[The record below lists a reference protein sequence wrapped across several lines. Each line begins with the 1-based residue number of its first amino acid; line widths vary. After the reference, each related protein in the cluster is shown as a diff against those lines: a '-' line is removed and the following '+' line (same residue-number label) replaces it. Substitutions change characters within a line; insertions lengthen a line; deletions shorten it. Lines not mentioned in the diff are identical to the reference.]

1 MSLRCPWRFG
11 ISCFTSGTRL
21 MNLRYSYVYCLPNMI
36 LKLLGLDFLSLE
48 QWIRL
53 YQILPHICM
62 SKDVM
67 YNHIQLFVGHSR
79 IVQHVDLDS
88 AWFDLKETHPHV
100 CYCKNKRKRKKGNY
114 ITKEIYRKHIN
125 ICCIVYVIY
134 YI

>member
-1 MSLRCPWRFG
+1 
-11 ISCFTSGTRL
+11 
-21 MNLRYSYVYCLPNMI
+21 
-36 LKLLGLDFLSLE
+36 LDFLSLE

-100 CYCKNKRKRKKGNY
+100 CYCKNKRKRKKGKKKR
-114 ITKEIYRKHIN
+114 KEKKGTI
-125 ICCIVYVIY
+125 
-134 YI
+134 